1 MRHAFSLTP
10 VKNRLLLGSFKCP
23 LRRVRPPRV
32 GAHTGALRQQAP
44 GLDLPRISLGFPGAF
59 PAFQRNDERRGSRL
73 PVTVSSPVGGFT
85 LPQSEKRNVWVPTQ
99 RCPSPSLVILMK
111 TLWSFVYSL
120 VHLPDGGGHGVSS
133 LILYGCIL
141 LCSRMSL
148 NFPLA
153 RQHLNFMTL
162 GCVLVFIYLF
172 IVCFVFDW

>member
-1 MRHAFSLTP
+1 M
-10 VKNRLLLGSFKCP
+10 
-23 LRRVRPPRV
+23 
-32 GAHTGALRQQAP
+32 
-44 GLDLPRISLGFPGAF
+44 
-59 PAFQRNDERRGSRL
+59 
-73 PVTVSSPVGGFT
+73 
-85 LPQSEKRNVWVPTQ
+85 PTQ

-133 LILYGCIL
+133 LIFYGCIL

-162 GCVLVFIYLF
+162 GCVLVFIYFL
-172 IVCFVFDW
+172 FVFSTGDYFRLKTFSFVKFWKSEVL